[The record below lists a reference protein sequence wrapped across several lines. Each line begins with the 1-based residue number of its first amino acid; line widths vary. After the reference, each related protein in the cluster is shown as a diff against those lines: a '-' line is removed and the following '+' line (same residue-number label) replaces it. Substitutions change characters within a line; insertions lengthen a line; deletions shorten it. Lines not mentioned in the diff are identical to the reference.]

1 MVRPN
6 QAAETQHREYE
17 RQRQQAASEA
27 AASEQALRTQ
37 LRELEAQ
44 LHTLQVCS
52 ADNSPS
58 PSSRRNQSLIVRLTY
73 SSAAIQDDRQV
84 ASTAARDM
92 EQRLES
98 EHTQALEVIYQLFLG
113 KPTANLSVMICV
125 STSIVGLVCWPGN
138 DRGAEEPALPAA

>member
-98 EHTQALEVIYQLFLG
+98 EHTQALEVIYQLF
-113 KPTANLSVMICV
+113 
-125 STSIVGLVCWPGN
+125 
-138 DRGAEEPALPAA
+138 